1 MDGVTGVIVDE
12 FFDIVAPA
20 AVEPQV
26 KLTLEQYYAMPK
38 PERSLLRRLAF
49 GMVPPAC
56 FSSIYDLAHIKAIL
70 EAENEATGEFPE
82 RWVDQDEADELAQF
96 LAK

>member
-1 MDGVTGVIVDE
+1 MEGITGVIVDE

-26 KLTLEQYYAMPK
+26 KLTLDEYYAMPK
-38 PERSLLRRLAF
+38 PERTLLRRLAF

-56 FSSIYDLAHIKAIL
+56 FSSIYDLAHLKAIL

-82 RWVDQDEADELAQF
+82 RWVDQADEDELADF
-96 LAK
+96 LRK

>member
-70 EAENEATGEFPE
+70 EATGEFPE